1 MYKLSDLRNLEK
13 NCNIHLAMVDFVVDE
28 INEKENTRR
37 RILRDHNGRYF
48 FHSMKDG
55 EVIECFEIMLYWK
68 PISGDLIFA
77 YTPDGRHPYEIDA
90 NPKTNLM
97 FFERRAMPMELI
109 QAGDKAV
116 YRGNTV
122 EFIND
127 TSVKVNGNIVPVAE
141 CNEYVYSL
149 RKNKINA
156 INGARGLF
164 HFLDGIAEE
173 GKFITYPILSGAFD
187 IIADK
192 YGRSI

>member
-13 NCNIHLAMVDFVVDE
+13 NCNIHLAMVEFVVDE

-37 RILRDHNGRYF
+37 RILRDHDGRYF

-55 EVIECFEIMLYWK
+55 EVIECFEILLIWK
-68 PISGDLIFA
+68 PFDDKLFFA
-77 YTPDGRHPYEIDA
+77 YTPDGKHPYEICV
-90 NPKTNLM
+90 NTRTNLM

-109 QAGDKAV
+109 QAGDKAT

-127 TSVKVNGNIVPVAE
+127 ASVKVNGNIVPVVE

-156 INGARGLF
+156 IKGARGLF
-164 HFLDGIAEE
+164 HFLDRIAEE
-173 GKFITYPILSGAFD
+173 GKFITYPILSRAFD